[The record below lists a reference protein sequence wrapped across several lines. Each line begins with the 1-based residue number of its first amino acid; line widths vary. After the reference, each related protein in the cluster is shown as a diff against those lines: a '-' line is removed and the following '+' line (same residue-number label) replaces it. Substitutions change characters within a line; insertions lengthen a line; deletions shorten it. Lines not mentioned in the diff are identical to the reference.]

1 MRSFFLSTAMIL
13 CAVTAQAET
22 FGELSCRDLTAWKG
36 GSAFVVSWIHGVNE
50 RVAGVPVFKDLHDD
64 FAFKALNREAAEI
77 EKLCAASPDTHLYR
91 VVDILY
97 PDLSGVDIATL
108 PE

>member
-1 MRSFFLSTAMIL
+1 MIL
-13 CAVTAQAET
+13 LGFSANATE
-22 FGELSCRDLTAWKG
+22 FGEIRCRDLTAWKG
-36 GSAFVVSWIHGVNE
+36 SSAFVVSWIHGVNE

-64 FAFKALNREAAEI
+64 FAFKTLNSEAAEI

-97 PDLSGVDIATL
+97 PDLSGVDVATI